1 MYIPKAIFS
10 NRNTNICLFR
20 AMKET
25 ALTVIVNII
34 NGWLQGHAR
43 PQIIKKHENNTYGF
57 PLM

>member
-43 PQIIKKHENNTYGF
+43 LQIIKKNMKII
-57 PLM
+57 LMDAP